1 MKKWLLPAAYVSLL
15 CIAFIYR
22 YDWLAWA
29 NKQTSF
35 PVLLLLAFLFALIPF
50 IPYKLIIA
58 SIAYAAGAWQ
68 GALICWLGTTLAA
81 LVVYSAVRTLFRDK
95 GRAYLE
101 RVPALERFN
110 QVMEKDS
117 FTAVLLARLIPVIPQ
132 AAVNVYAGVAGFSFW
147 SFMLGTAIGKLPT
160 IAVYAYAG
168 GTFAE
173 HPITGLLILLL
184 YTALVSGGF
193 VLYRKRV
200 RRVNKI

>member
-1 MKKWLLPAAYVSLL
+1 MKKWLFAAAYVSLL

-35 PVLLLLAFLFALIPF
+35 PALLLIAFLFALIPF
-50 IPYKLIIA
+50 VPYKLIIA

-81 LVVYSAVRTLFRDK
+81 LVVYGAVRTLFRDK
-95 GRAYLE
+95 GRAYLK
-101 RVPALERFN
+101 RFPALERLN
-110 QVMEKDS
+110 QVMEREP

-132 AAVNVYAGVAGFSFW
+132 AAVNVYTGVAGFPFW
-147 SFMLGTAIGKLPT
+147 SFLLGTAIGKLPA

-168 GTFAE
+168 GTIAE

-184 YTALVSGGF
+184 YTSLLGGCF
-193 VLYRKRV
+193 VLYRKRLQ
-200 RRVNKI
+200 RANRT